1 MTKVQV
7 SKRQQQRGRRHNSE
21 FERIRESGRRS
32 RSLERSKSMYASSPT
47 RERLLQLS
55 QPKEPK
61 TEWYTSVG
69 PHLRWGTQEMIW
81 PIKKE
86 TLERG
91 STERLDLLA
100 LPKVNFM
107 KGDKV
112 NRSQFFYSC
121 GRSSVI
127 WRVQNEGKES
137 GASGRLEV
145 LAEPK
150 RTHKEF
156 KDDRGKTYAE
166 KVTFPNIPLFKY
178 SCGRPSPILGVD
190 PKAASAGERPYVNQ
204 LAKHKTPHKDFKP
217 ERPIQTPISHA
228 AMKAEA
234 SERIMSLSTPKPR
247 DDGPFREPKWGVS
260 TSAKNA
266 TATSRCLELARPKG
280 AVDEYKLPRDEQWQ
294 VTRAAKRAASSSRI
308 EELSKPIVRATMD
321 HVQFNPDAFLVKPLA
336 LKGSFPDRIQQL
348 SRPIER

>member
-1 MTKVQV
+1 MATVQEIPYR
-7 SKRQQQRGRRHNSE
+7 SREATREEGLLQPKQKSAE

-32 RSLERSKSMYASSPT
+32 GSLQRSKSMYASSPT

-69 PHLRWGTQEMIW
+69 PHLRWGTQEMMW

-112 NRSQFFYSC
+112 NRPQFFYSC
-121 GRSSVI
+121 GRASVL
-127 WRVQNEGKES
+127 WRVKNEAKDAVATE
-137 GASGRLEV
+137 RLQV

-150 RTHKEF
+150 RPHKEY
-156 KDDRGKTYAE
+156 KDDR
-166 KVTFPNIPLFKY
+166 PQFKY
-178 SCGRPSPILGVD
+178 SCGRVSPIVGVD
-190 PKAASAGERPYVNQ
+190 RNAVSCGERPHITQ
-204 LAKHKTPHKDFKP
+204 LARHKTPHKDFKP
-217 ERPIQTPISHA
+217 ERPIKTPISHA

-234 SERIMSLSTPKPR
+234 SERILSLSTPKPR
-247 DDGPFREPKWGVS
+247 DEGPFREPKWGVS
-260 TSAKNA
+260 NSAKNA
-266 TATSRCLELARPKG
+266 TATSRCLELARPKPV
-280 AVDEYKLPRDEQWQ
+280 VDDYKLPRDEQWPIS
-294 VTRAAKRAASSSRI
+294 RAAKRASSSGRI

-336 LKGSFPDRIQQL
+336 LKGAFPPRIEQL

>member
-21 FERIRESGRRS
+21 FERIRESG
-32 RSLERSKSMYASSPT
+32 

-156 KDDRGKTYAE
+156 KDDR
-166 KVTFPNIPLFKY
+166 PLFKY